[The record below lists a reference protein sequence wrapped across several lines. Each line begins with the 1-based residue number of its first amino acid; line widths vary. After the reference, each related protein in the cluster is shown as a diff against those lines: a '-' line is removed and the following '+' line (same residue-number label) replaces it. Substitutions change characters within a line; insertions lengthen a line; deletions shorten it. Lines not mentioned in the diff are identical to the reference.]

1 MVLRERRQLLSSPR
15 TMMLF
20 AAGKPGW
27 RVSGFWLAIVGDFK
41 SSHVEGKKNLDF
53 FVLYDRV
60 FLVTLIRVFPFF
72 RWATGSVLD
81 WFFYSTKVI
90 WSILHRAIRSSRG
103 VRNCQISPTGSCCG
117 LVVIQSFHGVQ
128 VPAASSAFDLV
139 VQFRMIIYNVRNFV
153 AELQSLT

>member
-41 SSHVEGKKNLDF
+41 SSHVEGKKNF
-53 FVLYDRV
+53 ALYDRF

-72 RWATGSVLD
+72 RWATGSVRD
-81 WFFYSTKVI
+81 WFFFSTMVI
-90 WSILHRAIRSSRG
+90 RSVLHRAIRSSRG
-103 VRNCQISPTGSCCG
+103 VRNCQISPTGSYCG
-117 LVVIQSFHGVQ
+117 LVLLQCFPGVR
-128 VPAASSAFDLV
+128 VPAASSAFNLV
-139 VQFRMIIYNVRNFV
+139 VQLKMIIVNVENFV
-153 AELQSLT
+153 AKLQSLT